1 MTQDYRDRVPT
12 RTAVPD
18 TALAAIRRYCNNRV
32 PPQHRDEVRVECDA
46 RGKNVTI
53 YECRPP
59 RRPDLGPEWSR
70 LPVAQLR
77 YDPDDHYWRLY
88 WPDRNGRWHP
98 YDMREPTAQVA
109 ELLGEID
116 ADPTGIFWG

>member
-1 MTQDYRDRVPT
+1 MTGDYRDRVPT

-32 PPQHRDEVRVECDA
+32 PPQHRDEIRVEYDV
-46 RGKNVTI
+46 RGKSVTI

-59 RRPDLGPEWSR
+59 WHPDLGPTWLR
-70 LPVAQLR
+70 QRIAQLR
-77 YDPDDHYWRLY
+77 YNPDDHYWRLY
-88 WPDRNGRWHP
+88 WPNRNGRWHP